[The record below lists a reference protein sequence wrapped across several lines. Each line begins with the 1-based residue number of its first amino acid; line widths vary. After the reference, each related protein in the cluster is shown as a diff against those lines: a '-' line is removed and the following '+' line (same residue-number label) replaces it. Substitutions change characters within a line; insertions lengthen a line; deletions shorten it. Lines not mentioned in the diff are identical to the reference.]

1 MDSKQVEEYI
11 KWAVIELACNAGI
24 DHRNYDGQTRESR
37 LQNYVKETNSVD
49 KAIEQVAQEMVSNQT
64 FNEYYQQYVT
74 GEDDDDDDKFDLEND
89 FFDWVVRFIG
99 LGEISNLH
107 GDNQD
112 NFREK
117 FFSFVK

>member
-11 KWAVIELACNAGI
+11 RWAVFELACNGGI
-24 DHRNYDGQTRESR
+24 DHRNYDGQTRESK
-37 LQNYVKETNSVD
+37 LQNYVKASCSVD

-64 FNEYYQQYVT
+64 FSEYHQQYVT
-74 GEDDDDDDKFDLEND
+74 DEDDDDDDKFDLEND
-89 FFDWVVRFIG
+89 FFNWVVQFIG

-117 FFSFVK
+117 FFAFFK